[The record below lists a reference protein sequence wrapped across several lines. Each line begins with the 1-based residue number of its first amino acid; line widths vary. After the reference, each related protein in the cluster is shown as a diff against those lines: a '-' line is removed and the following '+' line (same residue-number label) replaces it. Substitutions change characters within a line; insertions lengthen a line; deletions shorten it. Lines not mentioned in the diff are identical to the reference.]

1 MALWSSGLGGRLQIS
16 LRGFEPYQCFQ
27 KLENMLELN
36 EVKKDLYKSKEMAK
50 FAHYQKGRL
59 FYEVKILEGTYLF
72 PIHTVEEVE
81 IEVTENGH
89 TAEVAQLSEDL
100 GETSFLS
107 EIKGSELIRW
117 IGKAI
122 KNEEIKKVG

>member
-1 MALWSSGLGGRLQIS
+1 
-16 LRGFEPYQCFQ
+16 
-27 KLENMLELN
+27 MLELN

-50 FAHYQKGRL
+50 FSHYQKGRL

-72 PIHTVEEVE
+72 PIHTVEVDYIEPEFLGEDERE
-81 IEVTENGH
+81 IIK
-89 TAEVAQLSEDL
+89 LSEDL
-100 GETSFLS
+100 GDTSFLN

>member
-1 MALWSSGLGGRLQIS
+1 
-16 LRGFEPYQCFQ
+16 
-27 KLENMLELN
+27 MLELT

-50 FAHYQKGRL
+50 FSHYNKGRL

-72 PIHTVEEVE
+72 PIHTVEEKSKTFDLDNNHVKFINQT
-81 IEVTENGH
+81 IEAINDCYNIDLLKNLD
-89 TAEVAQLSEDL
+89 LSEDL
-100 GETSFLS
+100 GETSFFN